1 MTQFAGENAAAF
13 RTEYGNI
20 SAASSG
26 AIQRGLVALEEQGA
40 DAFFGEPARHYEKT
54 VDRESA
60 YEKLK
65 AKAEAQQ
72 AEEAPTSKQK
82 GRAEP
87 QSDTSKIFGAMA
99 MSAAHAIGSRIGR
112 QIIRGV
118 LGSILGSG
126 KRR

>member
-1 MTQFAGENAAAF
+1 MSAAAIIK
-13 RTEYGNI
+13 G
-20 SAASSG
+20 SV
-26 AIQRGLVALEEQGA
+26 L
-40 DAFFGEPARHYEKT
+40 FGHYEKT

-72 AEEAPTSKQK
+72 AEEAPAAKQK

-99 MSAAHAIGSRIGR
+99 QERGPRHRQSDRPTDHPGRARFDPGR
-112 QIIRGV
+112 QQTAITPGGARLTERNCLAIV
-118 LGSILGSG
+118 FPLFQFSKEVSP
-126 KRR
+126 